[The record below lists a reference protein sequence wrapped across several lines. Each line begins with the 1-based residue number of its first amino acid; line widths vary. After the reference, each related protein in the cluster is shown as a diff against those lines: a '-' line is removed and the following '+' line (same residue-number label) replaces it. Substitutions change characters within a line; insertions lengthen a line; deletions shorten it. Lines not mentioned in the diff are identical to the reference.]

1 MRDHYFSSKFE
12 VTSIV
17 PENVEQVENFLID
30 EMNSGFQFFYQVET
44 IAAPMVICGD
54 AEIRLQEIFE
64 EEIYEDQ
71 YWTDMAKNHG
81 IVPLVNMTSMP
92 EDADVYTSF
101 YFINNRKSLIYPNLP
116 IYSWDF
122 QLSIAKSWMEVVP
135 INVLHLNVNVHNAG
149 SLILKEQPVRHLQEK
164 LLQHVI
170 LTKSSSPLIAVLLMT
185 TLWRWVLI

>member
-1 MRDHYFSSKFE
+1 MFSFQNDLADRIRNTLENDSDMRDHYFSSKFE

-64 EEIYEDQ
+64 EEIQEDQ

-92 EDADVYTSF
+92 EDADIYTSF
-101 YFINNRKSLIYPNLP
+101 YFINNRKLLKSP
-116 IYSWDF
+116 I
-122 QLSIAKSWMEVVP
+122 Q
-135 INVLHLNVNVHNAG
+135 
-149 SLILKEQPVRHLQEK
+149 Q
-164 LLQHVI
+164 
-170 LTKSSSPLIAVLLMT
+170 
-185 TLWRWVLI
+185 

>member
-92 EDADVYTSF
+92 EDADIYTSF

-116 IYSWDF
+116 VNSWGF
-122 QLSIAKSWMEVVP
+122 QLWIVKSWMEVVL
-135 INVLHLNVNVHNAG
+135 INVLHLNVNVHHAG
-149 SLILKEQPVRHLQEK
+149 SLILKEQLVRQLQEK
-164 LLQHVI
+164 LLQHVT
-170 LTKSSSPLIAVLLMT
+170 LTKSWSPLIAVSSMT
-185 TLWRWVLI
+185 TPWM

>member
-1 MRDHYFSSKFE
+1 MQGDSDIRDHYFDSKFE

-30 EMNSGFQFFYQVET
+30 EMNQGFQFFYQVET
-44 IAAPMVICGD
+44 LEAPMVICGD

-92 EDADVYTSF
+92 EDADIYTSF
-101 YFINNRKSLIYPNLP
+101 YYINNRKL
-116 IYSWDF
+116 
-122 QLSIAKSWMEVVP
+122 
-135 INVLHLNVNVHNAG
+135 
-149 SLILKEQPVRHLQEK
+149 
-164 LLQHVI
+164 VI
-170 LTKSSSPLIAVLLMT
+170 SSN
-185 TLWRWVLI
+185 

>member
-1 MRDHYFSSKFE
+1 MADRIKTTLENDSDIRDHYFSSKFE

-30 EMNSGFQFFYQVET
+30 EMNAGFQFFYQVET

-92 EDADVYTSF
+92 EDADIYTSF
-101 YFINNRKSLIYPNLP
+101 YYINNRKLFI
-116 IYSWDF
+116 
-122 QLSIAKSWMEVVP
+122 
-135 INVLHLNVNVHNAG
+135 
-149 SLILKEQPVRHLQEK
+149 
-164 LLQHVI
+164 
-170 LTKSSSPLIAVLLMT
+170 SSN
-185 TLWRWVLI
+185 